1 VARIQ
6 YASGREQLCA
16 LTLSTIAG
24 TLPADTYYLWLQ
36 PRNDVG
42 YALPGPMAT
51 IEVDGTEGIELTI
64 PEQALI
70 EGENWLQYGV
80 LIGTD
85 PDPTTSKLLLII
97 DVAAITLPHVLN
109 LTLPVHI
116 QTERELTTLPTT
128 NLINGLLVSNTTD
141 GLVYRYSSF
150 SSQWFRHY
158 DGYNIGII
166 DSTDNDILGCDTP
179 LDLIDSSRHVINY
192 DYAMDG
198 SEGVSR
204 RYWLFNNT
212 ASTLP
217 IDREIGITATIQD
230 DDVSSLFYNLFQVVF
245 EGYFDRTEEE
255 YVLTTNGT
263 TPFSYLSVEVPY
275 SATMENLILERN
287 LAPEQAFQF
296 RVFPEFDITELG
308 LVRSLLPIDSDV
320 NLVPFLVPNQG
331 KPTDLGELLGDVII
345 GNDPNLRR
353 VYPTT
358 GLSAFVD
365 TGISV
370 IAGSIAKVRSTSV
383 AFGLQSNEADQILA
397 INTAGNVYPVTS
409 LRVNERQRALVSTVL
424 GESAASAFSAQIEGN
439 SNPNVTVEITYPTAI
454 RSNYDDVV
462 ASSTK
467 GDFNAEEIVFYV
479 RKRNSLNGSIVETR
493 RFAGFTPTN
502 TTSDEFSFLYEN
514 GTIYASAIP
523 STQFGLFSPSTL
535 VSGDLEVQN
544 TTGTFYFDF
553 AVSFKYNGNTIT
565 SVSHK
570 VSDGSVYEQIDNIS
584 EISTELD
591 SLSLEVASLALTPG
605 PETLTVARTDSLTQ
619 YFQKQFLLKFRIGD
633 DQAVNIQL
641 PDGAVQVLLDFSATW
656 QNGSNAHNIWGKASF
671 GSSIVNSAISTDSIA
686 GAWEWYG
693 SVPVGFNFEFLSGVS
708 APLTA
713 GQGTDNRLVFN
724 FYRSGDDAFFGVSN
738 RGGSVIV
745 FSGIALICTTIDL

>member
-1 VARIQ
+1 MSRIQ

-16 LTLSTIAG
+16 LTLDTVVG
-24 TLPADTYYLWLQ
+24 TLPADTYYLWLSS
-36 PRNDVG
+36 RNDVG
-42 YALPGPMAT
+42 WNLPGPMAT

-70 EGENWLQYGV
+70 EGENWLQYAV

-97 DVAAITLPHVLN
+97 DVEAITLPYVLN

-116 QTERELTTLPTT
+116 QTERELATLPTT
-128 NLINGLLVSNTTD
+128 DLINGLLVSNTTD

-150 SSQWFRHY
+150 SSQWFRHW
-158 DGYNIGII
+158 DGFDIGII

-179 LDLIDSSRHVINY
+179 LDLIDSSRHIINY

-245 EGYFDRTEEE
+245 EGYFDRTEES
-255 YVLTTNGT
+255 YITTTNGT
-263 TPFSYLSVEVPY
+263 TPFSYLSVEIPY
-275 SATMENLILERN
+275 SSTMENMILERD
-287 LAPEQAFQF
+287 LQAEQAFQF

-353 VYPTT
+353 VYPTI

-383 AFGLQSNEADQILA
+383 AFGLQSDEADQILA
-397 INTAGNVYPVTS
+397 INTAGNIYPVTS
-409 LRVNERQRALVSTVL
+409 LRVNERQRALVSTEL
-424 GESAASAFSAQIEGN
+424 GESAASTFSAQIEGN
-439 SNPNVTVEITYPTAI
+439 ANPNVDVIVTYPTAI
-454 RSNYDDVV
+454 RANFDDVI
-462 ASSTK
+462 AGSTK
-467 GDFNAEEIVFYV
+467 GDFNAEEIIFYV
-479 RKRNSLNGSIVETR
+479 RKRESLNGAIVETR

-514 GTIYASAIP
+514 GVIYEGAIP
-523 STQFGLFSPSTL
+523 SAAFGLFSPSTL
-535 VSGDLEVQN
+535 VSGDLTVQN

-553 AVSFKYNGNTIT
+553 AVSFKYNGNSIT

-570 VSDGSVYEQIDNIS
+570 VSDGAVEELLYDLSTIYTNSNFFKPPVANIS
-584 EISTELD
+584 
-591 SLSLEVASLALTPG
+591 AL
-605 PETLTVARTDSLTQ
+605 
-619 YFQKQFLLKFRIGD
+619 
-633 DQAVNIQL
+633 
-641 PDGAVQVLLDFSATW
+641 SATSSANLTNHATYPVVSGASSRPALYMYINDSSATVDGSTIVAVT
-656 QNGSNAHNIWGKASF
+656 NGSGR
-671 GSSIVNSAISTDSIA
+671 
-686 GAWEWYG
+686 
-693 SVPVGFNFEFLSGVS
+693 FLRM
-708 APLTA
+708 L
-713 GQGTDNRLVFN
+713 GTS
-724 FYRSGDDAFFGVSN
+724 Y
-738 RGGSVIV
+738 
-745 FSGIALICTTIDL
+745 